1 MHVSSADR
9 RIRPRASGRSSI
21 RGALAL
27 VGIALLLVASRG
39 VGAEAPEPPPDPRV
53 PMVTLDALPLGVPL
67 TRLGDE
73 ARTRAETVLEGSLFS
88 HRVSGLRTRSREPIF
103 TFLLD
108 HPDFA
113 AAVARALRLGKYQ
126 VEARD
131 GGYWGDDTR
140 GARGLMR
147 VLYVDPGR
155 RLMHLEGSYE
165 GRGLPTMR
173 GQMLLLIEFD
183 HQDDPKGGTG
193 VEVSITGHVRL
204 DTPLVGTVALLAATL
219 ARPAVERA
227 VERKVRRFFDTVA
240 RVSRWAHDQPQEFWA
255 ALDGHPEIRQ
265 DATLAAFREILL
277 DGQPPVWASDAYY
290 VLPARALELEPG
302 EDEPT
307 SP

>member
-1 MHVSSADR
+1 MLVSSADR
-9 RIRPRASGRSSI
+9 QIRPRAFGRSPI
-21 RGALAL
+21 RGALTL
-27 VGIALLLVASRG
+27 LGIALLLVAPRG

-73 ARTRAETVLEGSLFS
+73 ARSRAETVLEGSLFS
-88 HRVSGLRTRSREPIF
+88 HRVSGLRSRSREPIF

-147 VLYVDPGR
+147 VLYADPGR
-155 RLMHLEGSYE
+155 RLMHLDGMYE
-165 GRGLPTMR
+165 GRGLPTIR

-183 HQDDPKGGTG
+183 HQDDPKGGTR
-193 VEVSITGHVRL
+193 VEVSITGHVRV
-204 DTPLVGTVALLAATL
+204 DTPLVGTVAQLATTL

-227 VERKVRRFFDTVA
+227 VERKVRRFFETVA

-265 DATLAAFREILL
+265 DATLVAFREIVL
-277 DGQPPVWASDAYY
+277 DGQPPVWAGGPYY
-290 VLPARALELEPG
+290 VLPAGALELEPA

>member
-1 MHVSSADR
+1 MLVRSVDR
-9 RIRPRASGRSSI
+9 RRPRAFGRSPI

-27 VGIALLLVASRG
+27 LGIALLLVAPRG

-73 ARTRAETVLEGSLFS
+73 ARSRAETVLEGSLFS
-88 HRVSGLRTRSREPIF
+88 HRVSGLRSRSREPIF

-147 VLYVDPGR
+147 VLYADAGR
-155 RLMHLEGSYE
+155 RLMHLDGMYE
-165 GRGLPTMR
+165 GRGLPTIR
-173 GQMLLLIEFD
+173 GQMLLLVEFD
-183 HQDDPKGGTG
+183 HQDDPQGGTR

-204 DTPLVGTVALLAATL
+204 DTPLVGTVAQLATTL

-227 VERKVRRFFDTVA
+227 VERKVRRLLDTVA
-240 RVSRWAHDQPQEFWA
+240 
-255 ALDGHPEIRQ
+255 
-265 DATLAAFREILL
+265 
-277 DGQPPVWASDAYY
+277 PV
-290 VLPARALELEPG
+290 
-302 EDEPT
+302 
-307 SP
+307 